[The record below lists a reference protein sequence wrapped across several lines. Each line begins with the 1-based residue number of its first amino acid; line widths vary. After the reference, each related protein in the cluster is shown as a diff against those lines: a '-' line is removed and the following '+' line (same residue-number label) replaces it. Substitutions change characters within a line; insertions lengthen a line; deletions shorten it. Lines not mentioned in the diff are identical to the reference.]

1 MSTSMN
7 KSKAHPM
14 SREGAR
20 LAPHPRAGR
29 QASPKVTDQV
39 SARAAVE
46 PLAKGAGAARKSG
59 SNGGTST
66 GARGAAKRGADGGA
80 PAATPG
86 SKGKA
91 TVVRAQAVA
100 RPAVRKATS
109 GQAPGRAQVR
119 PRPVA
124 AEPVAVVRPR
134 GKAAVASPR
143 GLHDKVRIFQ
153 IYYRPEQRQFLDP
166 SFEPYDNAGE
176 RSPLL
181 EFHVFR
187 KLMDAALPGKAELWG
202 ALSWKFKE
210 KTGLSGEQLRQII
223 ASHPGHDVYYC
234 NPFPELEGLYHN
246 LWLQG
251 ETSHPNFMILSRE
264 FFLAAGL
271 GEGELTRLV
280 PSSQFAASNYFV
292 ATPAFW
298 RGYVDFISDVMVRA
312 ESRMSATAK
321 AMIYSTAADRKAM
334 HAGASYMP
342 FILERLFG
350 VYLHRTQG
358 QYRLHKFSCERQETR
373 LNVHLQLLRQMKDV
387 AISSKSLWMA
397 TCWVNYRNLYLS
409 QSHGSA
415 WCRTFLK
422 SVTPSQIDFGAQGG
436 EPRER

>member
-1 MSTSMN
+1 MSTST
-7 KSKAHPM
+7 KQSKAHKMP
-14 SREGAR
+14 REGAH
-20 LAPHPRAGR
+20 LAPHPPTGRNASLKVAG
-29 QASPKVTDQV
+29 QAG
-39 SARAAVE
+39 AIAAVK
-46 PLAKGAGAARKSG
+46 PLVKSAGAASKPRSKR
-59 SNGGTST
+59 
-66 GARGAAKRGADGGA
+66 GAETAVQGAAKRGAGGGA
-80 PAATPG
+80 SAAIPVPR
-86 SKGKA
+86 A
-91 TVVRAQAVA
+91 TTVRAQA
-100 RPAVRKATS
+100 
-109 GQAPGRAQVR
+109 R
-119 PRPVA
+119 PRA
-124 AEPVAVVRPR
+124 AADEPAAVSRSRSKP
-134 GKAAVASPR
+134 AVASPR
-143 GLHDKVRIFQ
+143 RSHDKVRIFQ
-153 IYYRPEQRQFLDP
+153 IYYRPEQRQYLDP

-187 KLMDAALPGKAELWG
+187 KLIDAALPGKAELWG

-210 KTGLSGEQLRQII
+210 KTGMSGEQLRQII
-223 ASHPGHDVYYC
+223 ASHPGCDVYYC

-264 FFLAAGL
+264 FFQAAGL

-298 RGYVDFISDVMVRA
+298 QGYVSFISDVMARA
-312 ESRMSATAK
+312 ERGMSATAR

-350 VYLHRTQG
+350 VYLNRTQG
-358 QYRLHKFSCERQETR
+358 RYRLHKFSCEQQETR

-422 SVTPSQIDFGAQGG
+422 NVTPSQIDFGTQDV